1 MQSICIVICNTNIIG
16 KLMNESSS
24 NMVKWS
30 FIIFQKEWDQC
41 LLLSNDKTWK
51 KSRLIILSLF
61 HFGMLRDREVDIEA
75 PFVQAY
81 LALNDENIYD
91 EAI

>member
-1 MQSICIVICNTNIIG
+1 
-16 KLMNESSS
+16 
-24 NMVKWS
+24 MVKWS

-41 LLLSNDKTWK
+41 LL
-51 KSRLIILSLF
+51 